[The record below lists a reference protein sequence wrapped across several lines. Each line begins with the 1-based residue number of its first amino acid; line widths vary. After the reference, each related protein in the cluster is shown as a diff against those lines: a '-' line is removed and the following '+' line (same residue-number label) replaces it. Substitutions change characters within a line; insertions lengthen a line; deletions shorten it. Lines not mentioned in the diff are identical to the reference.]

1 MKLTIATFVV
11 TLTVAS
17 ALQDPFTFDNGFDCC
32 PLEWLPV
39 IKSGLSRFI
48 PRSAIEAGFDRSR
61 KLYFVKSPLV
71 QDSFGVIDDSVYGA
85 PGFYSKGFEIP
96 WQDSLVLSNPHGC
109 DISWWKREDI
119 SQHPPEVSERL
130 FPRSNGKFFARLK
143 YSKDKEKKS
152 VDRQVLGYKEYDRS
166 TFYLIN
172 LEYKKVESIANAP
185 DLEMLYVNC
194 TSSIKK
200 LLTSQLYDI
209 QYDIDK
215 LIKHEEQV
223 TLAATRVDNLSP
235 DEEETEI
242 SLNAEITSSLQMTHE
257 THLNETTNVDYTI
270 HGSASMNFVIG
281 LFGSVSGTVDG
292 HYSRDTLM
300 SNFTRTGKVS
310 ISMKKTAFK
319 FKQLVRTKSLYTS
332 EIKITMTPVE
342 GTVPFVARYKIIP
355 TVNEE
360 AWNNEK
366 IIAALKRSGFEDW
379 SLIKEENQTLTIDY
393 RGSLSVEA
401 GMDTRIEIKSHPYK
415 GQTLH
420 TNNVS
425 CVNQFIDSN

>member
-1 MKLTIATFVV
+1 MKSAVATFVV
-11 TLTVAS
+11 TLILAS
-17 ALQDPFTFDNGFDCC
+17 SLDASSDFDNGFDCC

-39 IKSGLSRFI
+39 IKSGVSRFI
-48 PRSAIEAGFDRSR
+48 PRTAIQAGFDRSR

-85 PGFYSKGFEIP
+85 LGFYSQGFDVP
-96 WQDSLVLSNPHGC
+96 WPNSLVLSNPHGC
-109 DISWWKREDI
+109 DVSWWQREDI
-119 SQHPPEVSERL
+119 SQHPPEVSDRL
-130 FPRSNGKFFARLK
+130 FPRLNGKFFARLK
-143 YSKDKEKKS
+143 YFKDKEKKI

-172 LEYKKVESIANAP
+172 LEYKKIESISSAQ

-209 QYDIDK
+209 QYDIDE
-215 LIKHEEQV
+215 LIKHEKQV

-235 DEEETEI
+235 DEESTEI
-242 SLNAEITSSLQMTHE
+242 SLNAEISSSLQMTHE
-257 THLNETTNVDYTI
+257 THLNETTNVAYTI

-281 LFGSVSGTVDG
+281 LFGSISGTVDG
-292 HYSRDTLM
+292 DYSRDTLM
-300 SNFTRTGKVS
+300 SNFTKTGKVS
-310 ISMKKTAFK
+310 ISTKKSAFN
-319 FKQLVRTKSLYTS
+319 FKQLVRTKGRHSS

-342 GTVPFVARYKIIP
+342 GTVAFVARYRIIP
-355 TVNEE
+355 TVDEE

-379 SLIKEENQTLTIDY
+379 SLIKEENETLTIGY
-393 RGSLSVEA
+393 KGSISVEA
-401 GMDTRIEIKSHPYK
+401 GMDTRIVIQSHP
-415 GQTLH
+415 
-420 TNNVS
+420 
-425 CVNQFIDSN
+425 IDDV